1 MPSGFTTVVPL
12 VGFVTTL
19 GAVAPFGVSLASTFT
34 TTGVSIGVVVRS
46 SAAIGN
52 TGVVLVVVPVTVTTM
67 LALSHTVELATAQ
80 IL

>member
-19 GAVAPFGVSLASTFT
+19 GAVAPFGVSLASTLT

-52 TGVVLVVVPVTVTTM
+52 TGVVLVEVPVTVT
-67 LALSHTVELATAQ
+67 STVAVAQAVGVATVQ
-80 IL
+80 I